1 MVSGQVQLGVEEL
14 AGASEGD
21 EPIHRHREQKKVDDD
36 EAQDDPGERLNE
48 ERVDRAHEVRVDGQ
62 VDQGKADL
70 GKHDGPQWRVGQLDA
85 ANNLES
91 CPGNT
96 KGPFYT
102 SLIYYSCVMSRI

>member
-1 MVSGQVQLGVEEL
+1 MRKVYYSNYCSNLPNPYAKACLLLIKPRYRVVLNMVSGQVQLGVEEL

-36 EAQDDPGERLNE
+36 EAQDYPGERLNE

-70 GKHDGPQWRVGQLDA
+70 GKHDGPQ
-85 ANNLES
+85 
-91 CPGNT
+91 
-96 KGPFYT
+96 
-102 SLIYYSCVMSRI
+102 